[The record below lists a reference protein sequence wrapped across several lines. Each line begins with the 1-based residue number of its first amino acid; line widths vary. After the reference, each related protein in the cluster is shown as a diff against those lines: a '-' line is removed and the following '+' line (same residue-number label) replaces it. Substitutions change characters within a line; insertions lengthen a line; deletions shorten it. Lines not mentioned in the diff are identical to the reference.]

1 MSADDTDPV
10 LLRMREHVRAGGS
23 GRSTLSVWMAERENE
38 IAELIRTYG
47 AAWDGWA
54 TDFIAA
60 GLMPAPEGWGAD
72 GPDGARAR
80 RRAAGAARMAWQ
92 RLRQRKTATQRLPA
106 RQSTPQAPAP
116 RTEAQ
121 PVGSGSDGIRGLL
134 SRDEEAAKRRLA
146 ALDRELCSTQE
157 KRVEC

>member
-10 LLRMREHVRAGGS
+10 LLRMREHVGAGGS
-23 GRSTLSVWMAERENE
+23 GRSTLSVWMAEHEDE

-47 AAWDGWA
+47 ADLDGWA

-92 RLRQRKTATQRLPA
+92 RLRQRKTATQRPPA
-106 RQSTPQAPAP
+106 RQGTPQAPAP
-116 RTEAQ
+116 RTDAPPAEAGNGMQ
-121 PVGSGSDGIRGLL
+121 RLL

-146 ALDRELCSTQE
+146 ALDREMRERS
-157 KRVEC
+157 R

>member
-1 MSADDTDPV
+1 MSADDADPV

-23 GRSTLSVWMAERENE
+23 GRSKLSVWMAEREDE

-92 RLRQRKTATQRLPA
+92 RLRQRKTATQRPSN
-106 RQSTPQAPAP
+106 RQGTPQAPAP
-116 RTEAQ
+116 RTDAPPAEAGNGMQ
-121 PVGSGSDGIRGLL
+121 RLL

-146 ALDRELCSTQE
+146 ALDREMRERS
-157 KRVEC
+157 R